1 MEKEF
6 MSRTFVNASSMVDF
20 INSAEIK
27 KEDIVSIY
35 GNKDMHN
42 LIYVK
47 TKQEKKR
54 NY

>member
-6 MSRTFVNASSMVDF
+6 ASKTFMSASSMVDF
-20 INSAEIK
+20 INVSNIK
-27 KEDIVSIY
+27 QEDIVAVY

-47 TKQEKKR
+47 DKKSKR
-54 NY
+54 A